1 MEKREDLLK
10 AKSVGK
16 IEIAKNMLANNEPV
30 EKIVSYT
37 GLTKEE
43 IKKIDFDK

>member
-1 MEKREDLLK
+1 MDLQK
-10 AKSVGK
+10 VKNVGQKKEK

-43 IKKIDFDK
+43 VEKLNN